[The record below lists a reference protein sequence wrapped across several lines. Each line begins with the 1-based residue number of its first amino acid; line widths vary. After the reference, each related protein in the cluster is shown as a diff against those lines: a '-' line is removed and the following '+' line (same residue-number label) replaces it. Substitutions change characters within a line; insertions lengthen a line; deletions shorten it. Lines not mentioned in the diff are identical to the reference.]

1 MNKPDFS
8 NYLAHFTKDTVCV
21 NEGNTLEDKYCK
33 MSAKDKLISILRERV
48 IYMSTMPWT
57 SSEAVC
63 FTECPWTSF
72 IEHSKKVTLLMVS
85 VFQKSLF
92 LVNMD
97 LLLFIYV
104 VIYFCV

>member
-21 NEGNTLEDKYCK
+21 NEGNMLEDKYCK

-72 IEHSKKVTLLMVS
+72 IEHSKSYSPYGVG
-85 VFQKSLF
+85 FQKSLF

-104 VIYFCV
+104 VICFCV